1 MTLPRELKLEN
12 TPAGIRLLSM
22 PVEEVQVLHDESQ
35 LVPNQTISQ
44 GQSLYLETSF
54 NNRLSLIELTVTP
67 SEGAEF
73 IVEIG
78 NSESQKIQIAYDSEQ
93 NKYSLD
99 RSASGNM
106 DFSDEF
112 GGIHYAP
119 RISEDQTINLKIYL
133 DHSSLEVFVDNGE
146 VVLTELIFP
155 IPEYDQISLRSLD
168 GTTQIQQG
176 KITELR
182 SIW

>member
-1 MTLPRELKLEN
+1 LDYGRDNYAGVTWSDIPEDDGRRIFIGWMSNWRYAQQVPTYRWRSAMTLPRELKLEN

-93 NKYSLD
+93 KKYSLD

-106 DFSDEF
+106 DFSDEL
-112 GGIHYAP
+112 GGILFAP
-119 RISEDQTINLKIYL
+119 RMSEDQTINFKI
-133 DHSSLEVFVDNGE
+133 
-146 VVLTELIFP
+146 
-155 IPEYDQISLRSLD
+155 
-168 GTTQIQQG
+168 
-176 KITELR
+176 
-182 SIW
+182 